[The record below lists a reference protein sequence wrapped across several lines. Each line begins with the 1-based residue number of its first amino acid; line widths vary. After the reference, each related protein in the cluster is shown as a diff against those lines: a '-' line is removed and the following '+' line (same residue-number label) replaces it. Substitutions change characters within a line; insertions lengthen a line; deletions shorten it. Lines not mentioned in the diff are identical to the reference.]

1 MALTIDE
8 SYRCPDPLCGSEI
21 LVLVGSGEAGGDFP
35 PHCCCGKEMYLV
47 EEAPEDSRTA
57 NA

>member
-1 MALTIDE
+1 MALTVDE
-8 SYRCPDPLCGSEI
+8 SYRCPDPLCGTEI
-21 LVLVGSGEAGGDFP
+21 LILVGSGEAGGDSAP
-35 PHCCCGKEMYLV
+35 RCCCGKEMDLV